1 MFGEPILNKKAYES
15 FRFVIPREA
24 LTLATEDAL
33 ERGLLTKIQ
42 IGTKQNIRSLTSI
55 KLTFN
60 NGRRD
65 YISPTFG
72 VNDEEKTL

>member
-1 MFGEPILNKKAYES
+1 M
-15 FRFVIPREA
+15 IPAEA
-24 LTLATEDAL
+24 LTLATEEAL

-65 YISPTFG
+65 YISPLFG
-72 VNDEEKTL
+72 VNDEEK